1 MEDNSGIAEW
11 LHSIGVSLSPD
22 DLIVRALSH
31 PSFVNEK
38 GDPNGSNQRLEFLGD
53 AVLGLVIGEMLY
65 RAYPRMQEGDLTRKR
80 AAIVREESLARVG
93 AQIDLGRHLRV
104 GAGAASAGDW
114 NRPRVLASGVE
125 ALIGAVYLLKG
136 LRYARSLVRRWLGPE
151 IARVF
156 RQKQYDPKSLLQEL
170 LQEDGPSEVSY
181 RVDREEGPPHDRVFE
196 VSVWSEG
203 RLLGSGSGK
212 SKKQAEKE
220 AARAALAGNDQAGRT
235 TKKSSRGTSPV
246 MKEEGNAGGGLL

>member
-1 MEDNSGIAEW
+1 MEDNLGTGEW
-11 LHSIGVSLSPD
+11 LRSIGVALSPD
-22 DLIVRALSH
+22 DLIIRALSH

-80 AAIVREESLARVG
+80 AAIVSEESLARIG

-125 ALIGAVYLLKG
+125 ALIGAVYLSKG
-136 LRYARSLVRRWLGPE
+136 LRYARSLVKRWLGPE
-151 IARVF
+151 IARAS
-156 RQKQYDPKSLLQEL
+156 RQKQYDPKSLLQER
-170 LQEDGPSEVSY
+170 LQENGPAEVSY

-196 VSVWSEG
+196 VSVWCEG
-203 RLLGSGSGK
+203 HLLGSGSGK
-212 SKKQAEKE
+212 SKKHAEKE
-220 AARAALAGNDQAGRT
+220 AAKAAIAAHKQTGRAVR
-235 TKKSSRGTSPV
+235 KTSPETGPV
-246 MKEEGNAGGGLL
+246 TKEEGRVGGGP